1 MIISIADQHFKWIST
16 TLKFTKIT
24 TEGGY
29 EIIIAVDF
37 MQL

>member
-1 MIISIADQHFKWIST
+1 MIISIMDQHFKWIST

-24 TEGGY
+24 EGGY
-29 EIIIAVDF
+29 EIIAGVDF